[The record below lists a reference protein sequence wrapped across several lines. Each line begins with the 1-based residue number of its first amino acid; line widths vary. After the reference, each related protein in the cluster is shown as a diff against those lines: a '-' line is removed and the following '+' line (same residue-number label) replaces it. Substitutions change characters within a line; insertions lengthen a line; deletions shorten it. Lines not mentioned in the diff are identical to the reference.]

1 MSELLLKF
9 GLPLLIKMIGA
20 IILKGQK
27 NEAVKKSYLEFI
39 DTMEH
44 FGLASVNLNDD
55 DRAQVDEL
63 RARRNRINQDN
74 QG

>member
-1 MSELLLKF
+1 MSKLLLKY
-9 GLPLLIKMIGA
+9 GLPLLIKIIGM

-27 NEAVKKSYLEFI
+27 NADAKKSYLEFV

-44 FGLASVNLNDD
+44 LGLVSVNLNDD

-63 RARRNRINQDN
+63 RERRNRLDN
-74 QG
+74 KG